1 MNTTLFVVCK
11 KYKGGETKMV
21 KAKMVKKVFLSVFVF
36 FGLILNSCA
45 NKEGTKPAEEKKPIT
60 SDESIS
66 YSLQSVGSAVK
77 VSSAVAKSV
86 ASMKVQDNVQQSIIT
101 ARSRPQQPGMIKGR
115 ARPPQQPRM
124 QAPQK
129 AGRIK
134 LKANTSICSEYGNEI
149 NISFQDEQG
158 NWVNLWFSLDNGVLN
173 IFVSSS
179 EGGISAQFVDCSG
192 ITLSCSG
199 INTPQDAFQYF
210 NQLISQA
217 DQKCTFDNGSVWYPG
232 GFGCSVSDFDHNG
245 KFSVSYSYFPY
256 SGDGSFSQS
265 STFVFIDESGF
276 ASVSYCDSQGSCDF
290 KDYNCPVENQIF
302 QNIRCEADQ
311 DYDIN
316 SFYYVLNNIDS
327 YCTLTNSFSGVSQR
341 EIEGGTC
348 WSWGEDEV
356 RIENIEKAVVF
367 NRYEVGLKG
376 DVLQIGFCDR
386 NFEDGKFLGESCKI
400 YISDVRLGSGN
411 CQFSFDCQ
419 SFGNDITS
427 AFQYANSVSKNCS
440 AKLSGFTRYDNQ
452 GGISCLKDDFSGD
465 GLDDLLR
472 EEFYPGG
479 GTNVLISGT
488 GDGTKRICQ
497 FSGEDS
503 FSCDEYS
510 ATGCSGSLSETDC
523 SFSCKTQWV
532 LSGYLTAEGGCFK
545 EDVDNDGEGEL
556 IVFVGG
562 QDKLS
567 GVIANSDKS
576 SVGLDC
582 SFSSSSADIVCK
594 VKVGSCDIAQCP
606 SKGADLNSVI
616 SSCSMKDYAECS
628 LTSEEENSC
637 FNIVLSLLSKEGDGV
652 SYCSKV
658 DEKSGENVK
667 IKKIKEGYEYSKGSA
682 GKGFTTYTCPESSKV
697 DFSQC
702 SISGCEISEKTAD
715 IVASLSDFASEGT
728 KQTYTMKISDKKAGI
743 EGEIKVVYYVLDNIA
758 EIEGT
763 LKTKAGNIELS
774 GKVKGDGSADI
785 SLKMKLPDGKET
797 KGDFRFKS
805 DGSGTGTIIADNK
818 KYNVKFNADG
828 TGEIC
833 DEANKCE
840 SFS

>member
-1 MNTTLFVVCK
+1 
-11 KYKGGETKMV
+11 MV

-45 NKEGTKPAEEKKPIT
+45 KKEETKPAEEKKPIT
-60 SDESIS
+60 SDESVS
-66 YSLQSVGSAVK
+66 YSLQGVGSAVK

-101 ARSRPQQPGMIKGR
+101 ARSRPQQPGMITGR

-124 QAPQK
+124 RAPQK

-149 NISFQDEQG
+149 NISFQDGQG
-158 NWVNLWFSLDNGVLN
+158 NWVNLWFSLDNGTLN
-173 IFVSSS
+173 ISGSSN

-199 INTPQDAFQYF
+199 INTPQDASQYL
-210 NQLISQA
+210 NQITSQA

-276 ASVSYCDSQGSCDF
+276 ASVSYCDSKGSCDF
-290 KDYNCPVENQIF
+290 KDYNCPVESQIF

-356 RIENIEKAVVF
+356 RIENIEKAIVF
-367 NRYEVGLKG
+367 DRYGVGLKG
-376 DVLQIGFCDR
+376 DVLQIRFCDR
-386 NFEDGKFLGESCKI
+386 NFEDGSFLGESCKV
-400 YISDVRLGSGN
+400 YLSDVTLGSGN

-419 SFGNDITS
+419 SFGSDITS

-452 GGISCLKDDFSGD
+452 GGISCLKYDFSGD
-465 GLDDLLR
+465 GLADLLR
-472 EEFYPGG
+472 SEFYPGG
-479 GTNVLISGT
+479 DTEVLISGT

-497 FSGEDS
+497 SSGEDN

-532 LSGYLTAEGGCFK
+532 LSGYLTADGGCFK

-556 IVFVGG
+556 IVYVEG
-562 QDKLS
+562 QNKLS

-594 VKVGSCDIAQCP
+594 VKVGSCGIAQCP

-682 GKGFTTYTCPESSKV
+682 EKGFTTYTCPESSKV

-728 KQTYTMKISDKKAGI
+728 KQTYTMKISDTKAGI
-743 EGEIKVVYYVLDNIA
+743 EGEIKVVYYVLDDIA

-785 SLKMKLPDGKET
+785 SLKMKLADGKEI
-797 KGDFRFKS
+797 KGDFSFKS
-805 DGSGTGTIIADNK
+805 DGSGTGTITADNK

>member
-1 MNTTLFVVCK
+1 L
-11 KYKGGETKMV
+11 
-21 KAKMVKKVFLSVFVF
+21 
-36 FGLILNSCA
+36 
-45 NKEGTKPAEEKKPIT
+45 
-60 SDESIS
+60 
-66 YSLQSVGSAVK
+66 
-77 VSSAVAKSV
+77 
-86 ASMKVQDNVQQSIIT
+86 
-101 ARSRPQQPGMIKGR
+101 
-115 ARPPQQPRM
+115 
-124 QAPQK
+124 
-129 AGRIK
+129 RI
-134 LKANTSICSEYGNEI
+134 
-149 NISFQDEQG
+149 
-158 NWVNLWFSLDNGVLN
+158 
-173 IFVSSS
+173 
-179 EGGISAQFVDCSG
+179 
-192 ITLSCSG
+192 
-199 INTPQDAFQYF
+199 
-210 NQLISQA
+210 
-217 DQKCTFDNGSVWYPG
+217 
-232 GFGCSVSDFDHNG
+232 
-245 KFSVSYSYFPY
+245 
-256 SGDGSFSQS
+256 
-265 STFVFIDESGF
+265 
-276 ASVSYCDSQGSCDF
+276 
-290 KDYNCPVENQIF
+290 
-302 QNIRCEADQ
+302 
-311 DYDIN
+311 
-316 SFYYVLNNIDS
+316 
-327 YCTLTNSFSGVSQR
+327 
-341 EIEGGTC
+341 
-348 WSWGEDEV
+348 
-356 RIENIEKAVVF
+356 
-367 NRYEVGLKG
+367 
-376 DVLQIGFCDR
+376 
-386 NFEDGKFLGESCKI
+386 
-400 YISDVRLGSGN
+400 
-411 CQFSFDCQ
+411 
-419 SFGNDITS
+419 
-427 AFQYANSVSKNCS
+427 
-440 AKLSGFTRYDNQ
+440 
-452 GGISCLKDDFSGD
+452 
-465 GLDDLLR
+465 
-472 EEFYPGG
+472 EFYPDGD
-479 GTNVLISGT
+479 TEVLISGT

-556 IVFVGG
+556 IVFVVG

-582 SFSSSSADIVCK
+582 SFSSSSADIICK

-616 SSCSMKDYAECS
+616 AGCSMKDYAECS
-628 LTSEEENSC
+628 VTSEEENSC

-682 GKGFTTYTCPESSKV
+682 KKGFTTYTCPESSKV

-728 KQTYTMKISDKKAGI
+728 KQTYTMKISDTKAGI
-743 EGEIKVVYYVLDNIA
+743 EGEIKVVYYVLDDIA
-758 EIEGT
+758 EIEGV